1 MGMFGA
7 AGSGS
12 GIPAVDVRPRKY
24 HPAAINPTVER
35 YNKLYGYP
43 IAVYA
48 LNDIKKTFGIGTIGL
63 LVQLLA
69 LSTYAVIPAWIAT
82 AGIDNLMIFGSA
94 VGYNLVILVAAFIS
108 FTLLCTGFLLSRN
121 YKNHHHGAE
130 LSCGIYTH
138 TVPVYIVIAIV
149 FLPLLIL
156 GAI

>member
-1 MGMFGA
+1 MFGV
-7 AGSGS
+7 AGGD
-12 GIPAVDVRPRKY
+12 GIPAVQAARPRKY
-24 HPAAINPTVER
+24 HPGLENPTVER

-43 IAVYA
+43 IAVYV

-69 LSTYAVIPAWIAT
+69 LSTYVLIPAWMVT
-82 AGIDNLMIFGSA
+82 VGVENLTIFGSA

-108 FTLLCTGFLLSRN
+108 FTLLCVGFMLSRN
-121 YKNHHHGAE
+121 HKNHHHGAE

-138 TVPVYIVIAIV
+138 TVPVYVVIAIV
-149 FLPLLIL
+149 FMPFLIL